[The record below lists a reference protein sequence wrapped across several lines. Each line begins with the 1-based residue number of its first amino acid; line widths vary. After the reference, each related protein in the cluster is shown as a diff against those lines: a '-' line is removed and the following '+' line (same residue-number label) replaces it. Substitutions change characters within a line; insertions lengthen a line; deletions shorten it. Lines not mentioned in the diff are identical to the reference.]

1 MIELLFGSWMG
12 LLTIIVI
19 LFMLVMMG
27 YLSWLFVKKSGE

>member
-12 LLTIIVI
+12 VLTIIVI

-27 YLSWLFVKKSGE
+27 YLGWVFIKKSGE

>member
-12 LLTIIVI
+12 VLTIIVI

-27 YLSWLFVKKSGE
+27 YLGWLFVKKSRE

>member
-12 LLTIIVI
+12 ALTIGVI

-27 YLSWLFVKKSGE
+27 YLGWLFIKKSGE